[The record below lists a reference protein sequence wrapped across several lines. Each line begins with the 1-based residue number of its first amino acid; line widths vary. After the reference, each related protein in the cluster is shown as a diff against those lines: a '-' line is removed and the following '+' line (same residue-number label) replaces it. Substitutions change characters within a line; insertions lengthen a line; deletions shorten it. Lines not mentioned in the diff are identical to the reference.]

1 MKKVER
7 ILIKLAVFHFILL
20 LIIQVVFLPN
30 FSTFSL
36 QKLTIYEGVVKQ
48 GYDHW
53 LEVWKSK
60 SHTSYE

>member
-7 ILIKLAVFHFILL
+7 ILIKLAVIHLIFLV
-20 LIIQVVFLPN
+20 IIQGILLPN
-30 FSTFSL
+30 FSSTSV

-53 LEVWKSK
+53 IEVWKSK
-60 SHTSYE
+60 SQNGF